1 MQSSAPCV
9 LRMKS
14 ASEITFS
21 SPEPGPDRTLNTPGN
36 CSQISMNF

>member
-1 MQSSAPCV
+1 MQSIAPCA
-9 LRMKS
+9 LRMNS

-21 SPEPGPDRTLNTPGN
+21 SSEPGPDHTLNTPGN